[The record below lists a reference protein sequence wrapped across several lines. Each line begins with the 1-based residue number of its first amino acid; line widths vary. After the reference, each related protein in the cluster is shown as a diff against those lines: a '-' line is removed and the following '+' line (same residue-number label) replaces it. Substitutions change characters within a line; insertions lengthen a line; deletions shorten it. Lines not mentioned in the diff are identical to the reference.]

1 MTRPTRTQNTATS
14 EQHEIFYQSADT
26 ENGRMFIKI
35 PESQA
40 TEMEM
45 TVMET
50 VTENVIVGVTGSEYL
65 ITEPRTF
72 AFVEVTNDD
81 RFEIIAHA

>member
-1 MTRPTRTQNTATS
+1 MTRPTRAKNTATQ
-14 EQHEIFYQSADT
+14 EATDIFYQTADT

-40 TEMEM
+40 IEMGM

-50 VTENVIVGVTGSEYL
+50 VRENVIVGVTGSEYL

-72 AFVEVTNDD
+72 AFVEITNDD
-81 RFEIIAHA
+81 RYETV